1 MKIVLGTLVSGAV
14 LLATVVFSVG
24 ADYALIFMPSVTVSL
39 FALFFSI
46 FTDDIRRERA
56 GTVFALFGVLSFF
69 VAEASFFAYCV
80 YFYLTFGWGPLEI
93 DVLESPMNFIASPAS
108 AELIS
113 LSALLPI
120 YRFADIGRE
129 VKAVVCAAAA
139 IISGAVACAALYI
152 SQSFGDFIVP
162 ALLLLS
168 AAAYIICFN
177 VINLIQA
184 CGSEKQSSA
193 NDTGSAN
200 L

>member
-1 MKIVLGTLVSGAV
+1 MQKTTGTYMKIILCTLVSSAV
-14 LLATVVFSVG
+14 LLALVVFSVG
-24 ADYALIFMPSVTVSL
+24 ADYALIFMPSATVSL

-129 VKAVVCAAAA
+129 ARAVVCAAAA
-139 IISGAVACAALYI
+139 IISGAAACAALYI
-152 SQSFGDFIVP
+152 SPSFGDFIVP

-177 VINLIQA
+177 VIKAVRQA
-184 CGSEKQSSA
+184 PKSS
-193 NDTGSAN
+193 D
-200 L
+200 